1 MASLFATTFVSRG
14 NLCWPPRPRKGFLYA
29 HPASSENSLILRRD
43 ASRGRP
49 RDGVRAAD
57 RADRPRPVTA
67 RRSDSPAW
75 ALGQRKRRRGG
86 RSRSL
91 PRHGEPFRL
100 GGGPLTSMASLF
112 ATTSASGQNLSGRR
126 RPRKRRSHVHFAFS
140 GKTRYAPRRRALA
153 NEKTRREPLEEPS
166 APVQAPSRTGR
177 RASHLDGLALCVS

>member
-67 RRSDSPAW
+67 RRSD
-75 ALGQRKRRRGG
+75 
-86 RSRSL
+86 
-91 PRHGEPFRL
+91 
-100 GGGPLTSMASLF
+100 
-112 ATTSASGQNLSGRR
+112 
-126 RPRKRRSHVHFAFS
+126 
-140 GKTRYAPRRRALA
+140 APRVGAWPTK
-153 NEKTRREPLEEPS
+153 KTQRWPLEEPS
-166 APVQAPSRTGR
+166 PARRTVPAGR
-177 RASHLDGLALCVS
+177 RASHLDGL